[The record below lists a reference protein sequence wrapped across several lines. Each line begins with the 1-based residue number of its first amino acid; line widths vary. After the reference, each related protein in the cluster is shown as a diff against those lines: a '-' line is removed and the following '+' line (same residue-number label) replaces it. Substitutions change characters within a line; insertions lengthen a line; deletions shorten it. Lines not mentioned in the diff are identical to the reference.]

1 MNALKFY
8 GMARGFTERL
18 ESPIVLARLLGPVK
32 DLSSL
37 AGAYPQS
44 LREDGSLE
52 IELQGIIGSTNQL
65 GSHTLRC
72 REV

>member
-1 MNALKFY
+1 MN
-8 GMARGFTERL
+8 
-18 ESPIVLARLLGPVK
+18 RLLGPVK
-32 DLSSL
+32 DLTRL

-52 IELQGIIGSTNQL
+52 IELQGIIGSTNEL
-65 GSHTLRC
+65 GSHTLSC

>member
-1 MNALKFY
+1 MSVGNAN
-8 GMARGFTERL
+8 ERL
-18 ESPIVLARLLGPVK
+18 VLPAMDRLLGPLE
-32 DLSSL
+32 DLTHL

-52 IELQGIIGSTNQL
+52 VELQGIIGSTNEL
-65 GSHTLRC
+65 GSHTLSC